1 MTTYRRR
8 DQRRARYAQRVRR
21 RVFAGGEPHY
31 RQWATLSSKNWFWL
45 VGYLAGKAL
54 LATISGDRESTASLH
69 QPADALYDWHS
80 AIRRAR
86 GVLILIFRNWIPQPR
101 W

>member
-1 MTTYRRR
+1 MRSTRTTKS
-8 DQRRARYAQRVRR
+8 VRR
-21 RVFAGGEPHY
+21 RRPHY

-86 GVLILIFRNWIPQPR
+86 GC
-101 W
+101 